1 MKKGNVTV
9 WLMIL
14 IMGVVA
20 LSACGGNSDVGVS
33 DAESEAVSETD
44 WGDDEIAEEIV
55 EKISGKIIEKAG
67 EIKSKFKNGDI
78 ESSVES
84 DVESVDEVA
93 MESTTESVDE
103 VAMESTTELADE
115 ESTESATRATSE
127 IKANEVAE
135 SKPIHTHSWD
145 EGTVTQAA
153 TCVSDGII
161 VYTCGCGETKTEAIN
176 ALGHNWVAQTTVV
189 HHDAE
194 GVYTKNRVG
203 TQRVIYCNCG
213 EVFYSDAD
221 RRAHDPNNF
230 HGYSVWDE
238 PTYETGWFEI
248 SPAWDETVT
257 TGYVCSVCGVTQ

>member
-1 MKKGNVTV
+1 MKKGNGAV
-9 WLMIL
+9 WLVML
-14 IMGVVA
+14 IMGVFA

-33 DAESEAVSETD
+33 DVESEAVSETD
-44 WGDDEIAEEIV
+44 WDDDEIAEEIV
-55 EKISGKIIEKAG
+55 EKISGKIVEKAG
-67 EIKSKFKNGDI
+67 EIKGKFKNGEI
-78 ESSVES
+78 ETSVES
-84 DVESVDEVA
+84 DAESVDEVV

-103 VAMESTTELADE
+103 VAMESTTEF
-115 ESTESATRATSE
+115 ATKATSE

-145 EGTVTQAA
+145 SGTVTQAA
-153 TCVSDGII
+153 TCVSDG
-161 VYTCGCGETKTEAIN
+161 VMTYTCGCGEAKTEAIN

-203 TQRVIYCNCG
+203 TQRVFYCNCG
-213 EVFYSDAD
+213 EVFYSGKDLV
-221 RRAHDPNNF
+221 AHDPNNF